1 MANPNESDQL
11 KLVNSLVMDMGVL
24 EGRIT
29 QILHDLGTGSGH
41 DSQMRI
47 SAVETFRNSILAAT
61 TRLRQEGLHPDSQ
74 GRLW

>member
-1 MANPNESDQL
+1 MANLSEPDQL
-11 KLVNSLVMDMGVL
+11 KLVNSLVMDIGVL

-29 QILHDLGTGSGH
+29 QILHDLGTASGH

-61 TRLRQEGLHPDSQ
+61 TRLRQEGLHPDAQ

>member
-1 MANPNESDQL
+1 MANPDESDQL
-11 KLVNSLVMDMGVL
+11 RLVNSLVMDMGVL
-24 EGRIT
+24 EARII
-29 QILHDLGTGSGH
+29 QILHDLGTSSGH

-47 SAVETFRNSILAAT
+47 SAIETFRNSILAAT

>member
-29 QILHDLGTGSGH
+29 QILHELCTASGH

-47 SAVETFRNSILAAT
+47 SAVEAFRNSVIAAT